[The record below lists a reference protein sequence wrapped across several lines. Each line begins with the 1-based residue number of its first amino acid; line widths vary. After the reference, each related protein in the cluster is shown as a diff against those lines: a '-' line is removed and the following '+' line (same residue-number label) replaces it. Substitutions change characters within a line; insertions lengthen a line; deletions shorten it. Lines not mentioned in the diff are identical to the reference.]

1 MGRVHWNITFLI
13 ACTPEALQGVF
24 TKGLGTQ
31 IFSEIFMQLRTQSIL
46 DLSRWHNWSVNFL
59 LQQLLLILWVFR
71 MSSLFPCRL
80 YYCQWSLLGNV
91 LAVSCE
97 RSLQFSNSKC
107 KVSGLAELQDL
118 RKEVQADLGQEPE
131 ISNRLHFNCGSA
143 AEMHTLTHM
152 QACMHVCTLRW
163 SWVMAMANISSSFI
177 WLLCQQQLLSGI
189 GDGTVPVFP
198 HQWTCICHD
207 FT

>member
-131 ISNRLHFNCGSA
+131 ISNRLHFNVDLQQKCTHS
-143 AEMHTLTHM
+143 HTCRH
-152 QACMHVCTLRW
+152 ACMCAHSGGVGLWPWLTSAPASSDYC
-163 SWVMAMANISSSFI
+163 VSSS
-177 WLLCQQQLLSGI
+177 C
-189 GDGTVPVFP
+189 
-198 HQWTCICHD
+198 
-207 FT
+207 